1 MARTLRTPR
10 SAHSAAVHSQIET
23 PPRNPRRLRR
33 SLGAGILGVA
43 IGAAG
48 CVVPPPPPP
57 VEPCPTAAPR
67 WSEPAT
73 WPEGIVPA
81 NGSDVTIP
89 DDQTVAL
96 DTSTA
101 NLGSLTIH
109 GTLVACR
116 QDLALTSN
124 WIMVHGALE
133 AGTEALPFTHN
144 LTITLTATDTA
155 ETIMGMGTRGLLVM
169 GGRLDLHGAAPSVT
183 FARIDAHVAAGS
195 NVLQLAQATD
205 WNVGDEVVV
214 THTDWYGA
222 GQSER
227 HTIAAING
235 ATVTLALPLATGRW
249 GRLQHVTS
257 AGMSLTADA
266 SVTPTV
272 QPTPMVLDER
282 AEVAN
287 LTRRIRIQ
295 GADDTA
301 WQTQG
306 FGAHVMIMDLTS
318 TVHVAGVEFRR
329 SGQRGI
335 LGRYPIH
342 WHRLSYDTVTNLAIG
357 DASGHYVRS
366 STFNGSANRCIT
378 LHATNGVMVQDNVC
392 YDIRG
397 HGIFTEDAVER
408 RNVIERNLVAYVRNP
423 INGTALKV
431 HESNGA
437 PNGASSAY
445 WISNPDNTVRDNV
458 ATDAQGFGFWLAFPQ
473 NPVGAS
479 ANVAIRPDRTL
490 FGVFSGNVTHSN
502 QRQGVM
508 LDFAETDSLGN
519 TFPHQYVSTTDGAD
533 PLWPFPNVR
542 RFNMHGVTTFKNG
555 LGGLWDRVS
564 EADFTE
570 IVSADNEER
579 FFAGAGSGGVIAR
592 SLAIGS
598 SLNNATPRPHATM
611 VPVAFASYHS
621 AFDMRDNVVVNF
633 PLVPGSRSGAFDTW
647 DYYIRPVDKGHAR
660 NPGNVLVNSDPGY
673 RHPRP
678 SPNYALAG
686 ALWDP
691 HGTFGPAGNYNVYNE
706 PFLTHGASC
715 QPILPAGS
723 NGTSCDGNYYGV
735 DSFVLD
741 QGNDRWAGLF
751 PINTTR
757 YANDGTVAGT
767 WNIGDGSVLSS
778 FGNMRHVAVRE
789 SGRYLID
796 FPGRPVPGDVGVT
809 IENALTTDDDVVLG
823 FRFSG
828 ADPAAVFSTTYYNY
842 HSGGYENAPPSATKH
857 EYTAVADLASV
868 TASAGETYWQD
879 VANNVVW
886 VKVLGGVTQG
896 WNDVDHAEFSDER
909 LYRAFNL
916 RIH

>member
-1 MARTLRTPR
+1 MVPT
-10 SAHSAAVHSQIET
+10 
-23 PPRNPRRLRR
+23 N
-33 SLGAGILGVA
+33 GA
-43 IGAAG
+43 
-48 CVVPPPPPP
+48 
-57 VEPCPTAAPR
+57 
-67 WSEPAT
+67 
-73 WPEGIVPA
+73 
-81 NGSDVTIP
+81 DVTIP
-89 DDQTVAL
+89 AEQTVAL
-96 DTSTA
+96 DTNTA
-101 NLGSLTIH
+101 NLGGLTIH

-116 QDLALTSN
+116 QDLALTSD

-133 AGTEALPFTHN
+133 AGTESQPFTQS

-169 GGRLDLHGAAPSVT
+169 GGRLDLHGAAPTVAFT
-183 FARIDAHVAAGS
+183 RIDAHVAAGS
-195 NVLQLAQATD
+195 NVLQLEQAAD

-214 THTDWYGA
+214 THTDWYGT
-222 GQSER
+222 GQTER

-235 ATVTLALPLATGRW
+235 PTVQLATPLASGRW

-257 AGMSLTADA
+257 AGMSLTPDN
-266 SVTPTV
+266 SVTPTA
-272 QPTPMVLDER
+272 QPTPLVLDER

-306 FGAHVMIMDLTS
+306 FGAHVMIMDLAS

-342 WHRLSYDTVTNLAIG
+342 WHRLSYDTVTNLPIG
-357 DASGHYVRS
+357 DATGHYVRS
-366 STFNGSANRCIT
+366 STFNGSMNRCIT

-392 YDIRG
+392 YDIAG

-408 RNVIERNLVAYVRNP
+408 RNVIERNLVARVRNP
-423 INGTALKV
+423 APGAQLKL
-431 HESNGA
+431 HEGNA
-437 PNGASSAY
+437 PNSGSSGF
-445 WISNPDNTVRDNV
+445 WLSNPDNIVRNNV
-458 ATDAQGFGFWLAFPQ
+458 ASDAQGFGFWLAYPQ
-473 NPVGAS
+473 QPVGVS
-479 ANVAIRPDRTL
+479 ANVNIRPDRTL
-490 FGVFSGNVTHSN
+490 FGEFSGNATHSN

-508 LDFAETDSLGN
+508 LDFAETNSLGN
-519 TFPHQYVSTTDGAD
+519 VFPRQYYSTTDGLD
-533 PLWPFPNVR
+533 PQWPYPNLR
-542 RFNMHGVTTFKNG
+542 RFSISGVSTWKNG
-555 LGGLWDRVS
+555 LGGFWNRVTA
-564 EADFTE
+564 ADYTE
-570 IVSADNEER
+570 WVSADNEER
-579 FFAGAGSGGVIAR
+579 FFAGAGAGGIVSR
-592 SLAIGS
+592 SLVVGS
-598 SLNNATPRPHATM
+598 SLNSATPRPHPTM

-621 AFDMRDNVVVNF
+621 SFSLQDNVVVNF
-633 PLVPGSRSGAFDTW
+633 PLVPGSRSGTFDTW
-647 DYYIRPVDKGHAR
+647 DYYIRPVDKGHVR

-691 HGTFGPAGNYNVYNE
+691 FGTFGPAGNYNVFDD
-706 PFLTHGASC
+706 PFLTSGATC
-715 QPILPAGS
+715 QAILPAGS

-741 QGNDRWAGLF
+741 QGNDRWAGMF

-757 YANDGTVAGT
+757 YAA
-767 WNIGDGSVLSS
+767 DGSVLGTWNVGDGTVLSA

-809 IENALTTDDDVVLG
+809 IENALTANDDVVLG
-823 FRFSG
+823 FRFNG
-828 ADPAAVFSTTYYNY
+828 ADPAAVFSTSYYNY
-842 HSGGYENAPPSATKH
+842 STGGYENAPPSAIKH
-857 EYTAVADLASV
+857 DYTAVADLAAV

-886 VKVLGGVTQG
+886 VKVRGGVTQT
-896 WNDVDHAEFSDER
+896 WNDADYAPDSDER
-909 LYRAFNL
+909 LYRDINL